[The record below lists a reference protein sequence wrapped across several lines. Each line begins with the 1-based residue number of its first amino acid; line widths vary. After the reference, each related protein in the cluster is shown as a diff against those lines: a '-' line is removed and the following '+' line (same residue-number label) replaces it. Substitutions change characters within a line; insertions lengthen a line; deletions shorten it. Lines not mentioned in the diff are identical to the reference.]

1 MYLRDSA
8 RRLNPS
14 GVAAAGSPG
23 AVPELPPPGWYEV
36 PQGTGLRWW
45 DGSQWAEFPPSGW
58 YQDPQGKGW
67 RWWDGSQWTEHWEGQ
82 ATATTAPPSQA
93 AASGD
98 DRLVLALSAIACSL
112 ALVGSFLI
120 AIAALRF
127 I

>member
-8 RRLNPS
+8 QQLNPS

-58 YQDPQGKGW
+58 YQDPKGNGW
-67 RWWDGSQWTEHWEGQ
+67 RWWDGSQWTEHREGQ

-93 AASGD
+93 AASR
-98 DRLVLALSAIACSL
+98 DRLGL
-112 ALVGSFLI
+112 ALVGMLALI
-120 AIAALRF
+120 GVSLIVIAALKF
-127 I
+127 